1 VLAIRKFQKKKEKK
15 TKALD
20 MGVAGDVMGPV
31 ECVPGSAVEYV
42 LCGAPGSLSRLPMWG
57 YS

>member
-1 VLAIRKFQKKKEKK
+1 MLGIRKFKKITGKK
-15 TKALD
+15 TEALD
-20 MGVAGDVMGPV
+20 MGGAGDVMGPV